1 MGAERGVLRRCV
13 TSLARVGSLRNRGPE
28 KQSFSSCSLSVC
40 ESSGAQLAIG
50 ARGGANIKNLILDL
64 RGVSFSIG
72 HANARFCAICANHN
86 SGQLKRLDRVASLF

>member
-1 MGAERGVLRRCV
+1 MQ
-13 TSLARVGSLRNRGPE
+13 SLRFWLSPQPASRAHARG
-28 KQSFSSCSLSVC
+28 LC

-72 HANARFCAICANHN
+72 HANARFYAICANHN
-86 SGQLKRLDRVASLF
+86 SGQ

>member
-1 MGAERGVLRRCV
+1 MQ
-13 TSLARVGSLRNRGPE
+13 SLRFWLSPRPASRAHARG
-28 KQSFSSCSLSVC
+28 LC

-72 HANARFCAICANHN
+72 HANARFYAICANHN